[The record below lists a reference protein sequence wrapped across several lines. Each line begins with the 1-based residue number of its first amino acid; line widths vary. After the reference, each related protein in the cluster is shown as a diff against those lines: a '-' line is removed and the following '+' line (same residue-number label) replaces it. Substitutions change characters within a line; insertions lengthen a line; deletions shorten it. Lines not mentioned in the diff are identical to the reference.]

1 MSTIF
6 IIFISVLS
14 YCIDYIFNL
23 IIMKINNH
31 KTTLLICP
39 LCNKEYYKTNS
50 EINRNLKLN
59 RLNFCSIK
67 CASKYKLSLDDHLN
81 IYRNSKNNKQHL
93 KKLNNISKEKSLY
106 NFKYYLRSTIKT
118 RQFIN
123 LTTEY
128 LKELWDKQKGICPYT
143 NIKLI
148 PQTLSKSI
156 NSNNPYEYASLDRI
170 DSSKGYIEG
179 NVEFVSLGINLL
191 KNKYSKKVVINFL
204 NIIKLQDALAGN

>member
-191 KNKYSKKVVINFL
+191 KNKYSKEVVINFL